1 LPPAGDTE
9 TNMPTWKATKAF
21 LNKTWETIKKYWKY
35 LLAVAYGVGMWLFFR
50 GKTERVK
57 DVLDITKDSHKK
69 QIDKIEEI
77 NEQEIENR
85 DKLIVEHSKILQG
98 IEEKYA
104 EENKKLSAR
113 KKKEIKK
120 MVEEHGDNPGELA
133 KLLGKEY
140 GFLYVHSAEID

>member
-1 LPPAGDTE
+1 
-9 TNMPTWKATKAF
+9 MPTWRATKAF

-57 DVLDITKDSHKK
+57 DVLDITKESHKK